1 MSRYSDFY
9 ADGILKEFKRLNHNL
24 ETLSETLLKRFD
36 DTGEVRLTKSEY
48 DLLVGLLCK
57 YEKEKQESDD

>member
-24 ETLSETLLKRFD
+24 ENLSEMLLKRFG
-36 DTGEVRLTKSEY
+36 DTGEVRLTRQEY
-48 DLLVGLLCK
+48 DLLVSLLCK
-57 YEKEKQESDD
+57 YEKEKQDDDD